1 MNKRLVRVIAIFA
14 LLCFGALFLS
24 SCSAKGSG
32 YATMYAYDQKNNP
45 TIYEDQVDWAELK
58 IAHEIIA
65 IEKERLDD
73 DGYNGTYSVESLD
86 ELEKNIRAMVLNA
99 NTGNDYTSYVAEL
112 NKLANEITKRHEESL
127 VGKTEE
133 EKKGINNPIANAII
147 ENIIKGSNST
157 DSTKPAQYVDYLYVS
172 GKKDS
177 AKAEEN
183 FKVILIKADIERFE
197 QIFINAGSFDL
208 LSTGIQTTGENV
220 PTLTAEQEAQYAQ
233 RTKLVKMFEKKG
245 GCFSATSSISADAQ
259 VIYEKYQ
266 EEVKGA
272 NIYEALVAFMLD
284 VEMRQLEQEPIRF
297 QLRFNQGFGVFV
309 SDFFGNFFDNFLVYP
324 VGFFLWLT
332 SSLFG
337 GWYVIGLFVT
347 TILIRTAG
355 WPIYAKTN
363 DMSLKMQV
371 IQPEMQKLEEKYK
384 NRQDPDSQRMK
395 QAELAQI
402 YKKNKIGLGGC
413 FLPFLQFPIFM
424 AVYGAVRRFPYTVA
438 TGSVFTADW
447 ANTSIFGKEINST
460 LFGLPFDLFKDY
472 ASGETAQLIG
482 IIVLVILVCG
492 TQFLSQFLSERRQKT
507 NHERSQE
514 DIPAYRRQAYKQN
527 NNQGANTM
535 KYVMY
540 MMIFM
545 MGTFVFTSKAGL
557 GIYWLIGNLYSML
570 QMFINNEL
578 GQRKLKK
585 MKEKAKEN
593 R

>member
-1 MNKRLVRVIAIFA
+1 MNKRFIRMIAIFA

-45 TIYEDQVDWAELK
+45 TIYEDQVDWAEIK

-65 IEKERLDD
+65 LEKERLDD
-73 DGYNGTYSVESLD
+73 DDYDGTYTVESLD
-86 ELEKNIRAMVLNA
+86 ELEKNIRAMVLNE
-99 NTGNDYTSYVAEL
+99 NTGKDYTSSVAEL
-112 NKLANEITKRHEESL
+112 NKIANDIIKRYEDSI

-133 EKKGINNPIANAII
+133 ELNGLPNPISKAII
-147 ENIIKGSNST
+147 ENIIKGVSNGDT
-157 DSTKPAQYVDYLYVS
+157 TKPTQYVDYLYIS
-172 GKKDS
+172 GQKEMT
-177 AKAEEN
+177 KAEEN

-197 QIFINAGSFDL
+197 QILKDAGSFEL

-220 PTLTAEQEAQYAQ
+220 PTLTPEQSEQHAQ

-259 VIYEKYQ
+259 IVYEKYK
-266 EEVKGA
+266 EEVKDA
-272 NIYEALVAFMLD
+272 NVYEALVAFMLS

-297 QLRFNQGFGVFV
+297 QLRFKDGFGVFL

-371 IQPEMQKLEEKYK
+371 IQPEMQKLEEKYQH
-384 NRQDPDSQRMK
+384 RQDPDSQRMK

-438 TGSVFTADW
+438 TGTVFTADW

-472 ASGETAQLIG
+472 ASGETTQLIG
-482 IIVLVILVCG
+482 IIVLVVLVCG

-514 DIPAYRRQAYKQN
+514 DIPAYRRQAYKQT
-527 NNQGANTM
+527 NNQSANTM

-585 MKEKAKEN
+585 MKEKAKES

>member
-1 MNKRLVRVIAIFA
+1 
-14 LLCFGALFLS
+14 
-24 SCSAKGSG
+24 
-32 YATMYAYDQKNNP
+32 MYAYDQKNNP
-45 TIYEDQVDWAELK
+45 TIYEDQVDWAEIK

-65 IEKERLDD
+65 LEKERLDD
-73 DGYNGTYSVESLD
+73 DDYDGTYTVESLD
-86 ELEKNIRAMVLNA
+86 ELEKNIRAMVLNE
-99 NTGNDYTSYVAEL
+99 NTGKDYTSSVAEL
-112 NKLANEITKRHEESL
+112 NKIANDIIKRYEDSI

-133 EKKGINNPIANAII
+133 ELNGLPNPISKAII
-147 ENIIKGSNST
+147 ENIIKGVSNGDT
-157 DSTKPAQYVDYLYVS
+157 TKPTQYVDYLYIS
-172 GKKDS
+172 GQKEMT
-177 AKAEEN
+177 KAEEN

-197 QIFINAGSFDL
+197 QILKDAGSFEL

-220 PTLTAEQEAQYAQ
+220 PTLTPEQSEQHAQ

-259 VIYEKYQ
+259 IVYEKYK
-266 EEVKGA
+266 EEVKDA
-272 NIYEALVAFMLD
+272 NVYEALVAFMLS

-297 QLRFNQGFGVFV
+297 QLRFKDGFGVFL

-371 IQPEMQKLEEKYK
+371 IQPEMQKLEEKYQH
-384 NRQDPDSQRMK
+384 RQDPDSQRMK

-438 TGSVFTADW
+438 TGTVFTADW

-482 IIVLVILVCG
+482 IIVLVVLVCG

-514 DIPAYRRQAYKQN
+514 DIPAYRRQAYKQT
-527 NNQGANTM
+527 NNQSANTM

-585 MKEKAKEN
+585 MKEKAKES